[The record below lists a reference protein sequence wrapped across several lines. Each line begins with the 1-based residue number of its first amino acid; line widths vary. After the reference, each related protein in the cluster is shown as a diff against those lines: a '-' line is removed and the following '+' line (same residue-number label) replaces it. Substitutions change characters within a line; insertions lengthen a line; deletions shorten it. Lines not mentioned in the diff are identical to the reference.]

1 MGLLHL
7 ADAAGM
13 AAPKRAILFGLSAVA
28 GGLAGLGWNVD
39 LTNWAYYGFLEGFLD
54 PRAQIANLAVGVA
67 LAYLV
72 GFIHVTTV

>member
-1 MGLLHL
+1 MGVLRA
-7 ADAAGM
+7 ADLAGM
-13 AAPKRAILFGLSAVA
+13 SAAKRAVLFGLSAVA
-28 GGLAGLGWNVD
+28 GSLAGLGWNLD

>member
-1 MGLLHL
+1 MGLLRV
-7 ADAAGM
+7 ADPAGM
-13 AAPKRAILFGLSAVA
+13 SVPKRAVLFGLAAIA
-28 GGLAGLGWNVD
+28 GGLAGLGWSVD